1 MSETNTDIL
10 YTPVKTISNTSNF
23 GRLYRVKIYQHTQST
38 NGKAGS
44 KTYNQTFAQEK
55 DSDIVLDVS
64 DLRIVFKI
72 QRFAQYYPNQALITI
87 NNLNADTEN
96 SIIQEG
102 YRIVIE
108 AGYPSNY
115 GQIFDGE
122 VLMCNRFKQDGT
134 DYILNILAIDGNQFI
149 NEGFASFS
157 YAKGQTARQVVQNI
171 CNKASNPIQLEY
183 ASPALDKIIF
193 SKGAAVHGQ
202 PKTTL
207 SDIARTINGTWYV
220 DKGKLYMVAYS
231 DSASKLPGGYNQ
243 AIELSP
249 STGMLGNPQQVNYGV
264 SVRSLLNPKI
274 MPYGLIHIKSEY
286 ITEQLAQIGSYSQG
300 ATIPYALDP
309 DGLYRICSVT
319 FSGDSRGND
328 WYADIVAISQGGDMN
343 SMLTN
348 SSYTGN

>member
-1 MSETNTDIL
+1 MGNTNTDIQ
-10 YTPVKTISNTSNF
+10 YAPGSTISSSSNF
-23 GRLYRVKIYQHTQST
+23 GRLYRVKVYEHTQSSA
-38 NGKAGS
+38 NSGDA
-44 KTYNQTFAQEK
+44 KTDDQTFSKEK
-55 DSDIVLDVS
+55 DGDIVLDVS
-64 DLRIVFKI
+64 NLRIVFKI
-72 QRFAQYYPNQALITI
+72 QRFALYYPNSALITI
-87 NNLNADTEN
+87 YNLNADTEN

-102 YRIVIE
+102 YRVVVE

-183 ASPALDKIIF
+183 ASPALDNIKF

-207 SDIARTINGTWYV
+207 SDIARTINGTWWV
-220 DKGKLYMVAYS
+220 DNGGLYMVAYS
-231 DSASKLPGGYNQ
+231 DSAAKLPGGYNQ
-243 AIELSP
+243 AIELNP
-249 STGMLGNPQQVNYGV
+249 KTGMLGNPQQVDYGV
-264 SVRSLLNPKI
+264 SVRSLLNPKV

-286 ITEQLAQIGSYSQG
+286 ITEQLVQIGSYSQG
-300 ATIPYALDP
+300 ATIPYVLDSE
-309 DGLYRICSVT
+309 GLYRVCSVT

-328 WYADIVAISQGGDMN
+328 WYADMVAISQGGDMN